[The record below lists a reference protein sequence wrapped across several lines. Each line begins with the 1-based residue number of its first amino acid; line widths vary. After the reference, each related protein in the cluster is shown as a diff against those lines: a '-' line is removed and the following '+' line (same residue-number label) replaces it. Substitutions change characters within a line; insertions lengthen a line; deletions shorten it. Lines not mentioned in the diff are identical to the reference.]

1 MVTMKKTFW
10 GILPMALLASCTS
23 ELAEVENNV
32 TNDNVDKVTVRV
44 NPFEFEDGTRTLL
57 TASDNGITFSWANY
71 DAIGVFPVEPTTNSQ
86 AKQVLDVPTD
96 CEDNDAHYASFDG
109 AGWGLKLGNT
119 YAAYSPYQ
127 NLESD
132 VTYDQVPFDLTGQ
145 DGTLATLGTKY
156 DYMYAPSKPYS
167 EHIASPSHSH
177 EVVFDF
183 KHAVSVI
190 QLKLTLPV
198 AADWKYV
205 SLANR
210 AGDKVFKWNGTL
222 NVATGDTTCTDMRTF
237 MMLFLNN
244 VKTTA
249 ANQEVTLYMSVL
261 PTTTGDLSVYATT
274 TDGRVYEAGFPSK
287 TLVAGKA
294 YRYAAIPTFITTSGS
309 ESGHDWLNIGMPSG
323 LKWATMNVGA
333 SSPTD
338 YGNMFAWAETKTKEG
353 TSGSYSFGGIKYSNN
368 SSGTQFSKYVTD
380 SNSGTPDG
388 LSTLQPEDDAAS
400 ANWGG
405 SWRMFTRDEAIEL
418 YYSSVSFVATSFN
431 NVTRNGVLVVGR
443 NGREIFLPAA
453 GISFYYNYYYDRDN
467 GGNYWGSSLAEGY
480 NGTAWF
486 LSANPKKGTINP
498 FVRWD
503 RYYGMSIRPVVK

>member
-1 MVTMKKTFW
+1 MKKTFW

-57 TASDNGITFSWANY
+57 TASDKGITFSWANY

-156 DYMYAPSKPYS
+156 DYMYAPSSPYS

-294 YRYAAIPTFITTSGS
+294 YRYAASPTFITTSGS
-309 ESGHDWLNIGMPSG
+309 ENGHDWLNIGMPSG
-323 LKWATMNVGA
+323 LKWAIMNVGA

-338 YGNMFAWAETKTKEG
+338 YGDMIAWAETKSKI
-353 TSGSYSFGGIKYSNN
+353 GSSYYFSNLKYSNGN
-368 SSGTQFSKYVTD
+368 GSQFTKYVT
-380 SNSGTPDG
+380 NSTYGTPDG

-400 ANWGG
+400 VNWGG
-405 SWRMFTRDEAIEL
+405 NWRMFTHEEAVEL
-418 YYSSVSFVATSFN
+418 FDNSVSFAATSFN
-431 NVTRNGVLVVGR
+431 NVTRKGVLVVGR
-443 NGREIFLPAA
+443 NGREIFMPAS
-453 GISFYYNYYYDRDN
+453 GISFYYTPYYNRDN
-467 GGNYWGSSLAEGY
+467 EGYYWSSSLY
-480 NGTAWF
+480 DQNNSVCWF
-486 LSANPKKGTINP
+486 MSPNPNIGKIRP
-498 FVRWD
+498 SFRYD
-503 RYYGMSIRPVVK
+503 RYYGMPIRPVVK